1 MNAINVNPQSESA
14 LKAYAALQF
23 PGSID
28 NFGTKTPIHLLMQQA
43 DSEHNLVLTD
53 ACDSDCDLDG
63 AQFDYLG
70 TIYDTVSE
78 LVKDRLGLKTDE
90 DVAMFNK
97 NNPTPFVSYEKL
109 FGSYDVDDEDMQRI
123 FDAHSLANEADYVDM
138 YTPVSDVSSCEILV
152 HLPSS
157 AYETMGVSFTHQ
169 GIEQYR
175 DSIDNHLFRKNY
187 CYAMGGEGYG
197 RDAGDFYPIMEFLR
211 DAGEQLLVK
220 DLEGFCVKRM
230 SLATDE
236 EIAEHYRSHPDE
248 SFQAAYIKV
257 YDKHACSVYS
267 RIYVFCSG
275 HEEFCAEGQPHLIY
289 ENSYVIVNKAGDTY
303 KVPYPFDGDR
313 YIASLNKDSD
323 ETQQLNAMQRLFF
336 WTEYKKHIEI
346 E

>member
-138 YTPVSDVSSCEILV
+138 YTPVSDVL
-152 HLPSS
+152 L
-157 AYETMGVSFTHQ
+157 
-169 GIEQYR
+169 R
-175 DSIDNHLFRKNY
+175 DSR
-187 CYAMGGEGYG
+187 A
-197 RDAGDFYPIMEFLR
+197 
-211 DAGEQLLVK
+211 
-220 DLEGFCVKRM
+220 
-230 SLATDE
+230 S
-236 EIAEHYRSHPDE
+236 
-248 SFQAAYIKV
+248 SFV
-257 YDKHACSVYS
+257 RV
-267 RIYVFCSG
+267 
-275 HEEFCAEGQPHLIY
+275 
-289 ENSYVIVNKAGDTY
+289 
-303 KVPYPFDGDR
+303 
-313 YIASLNKDSD
+313 
-323 ETQQLNAMQRLFF
+323 
-336 WTEYKKHIEI
+336 
-346 E
+346 

>member
-1 MNAINVNPQSESA
+1 
-14 LKAYAALQF
+14 
-23 PGSID
+23 
-28 NFGTKTPIHLLMQQA
+28 
-43 DSEHNLVLTD
+43 
-53 ACDSDCDLDG
+53 
-63 AQFDYLG
+63 
-70 TIYDTVSE
+70 
-78 LVKDRLGLKTDE
+78 
-90 DVAMFNK
+90 
-97 NNPTPFVSYEKL
+97 
-109 FGSYDVDDEDMQRI
+109 
-123 FDAHSLANEADYVDM
+123 
-138 YTPVSDVSSCEILV
+138 
-152 HLPSS
+152 
-157 AYETMGVSFTHQ
+157 
-169 GIEQYR
+169 
-175 DSIDNHLFRKNY
+175 
-187 CYAMGGEGYG
+187 
-197 RDAGDFYPIMEFLR
+197 
-211 DAGEQLLVK
+211 
-220 DLEGFCVKRM
+220 M